1 MKTTTEL
8 NKQAAPISAENFAP
22 EKFAR
27 GRRHD
32 IDLDIGLNSH
42 GISIP
47 LILVRGAEEG
57 KTLVVMAGIHGDEYE
72 GVRAILEVCDELD
85 PQKMKG
91 DVLAVPAA
99 NPPALWAGRRTSPLD
114 GCNMAR
120 LFPGDEKGSP
130 SEVIAFHLARSIIER
145 GDFFLDLHSAGV
157 KLLMPSMV
165 GYDARDEKSR
175 AAALAFA
182 APVIW
187 GHPTVHAGRSISF
200 ASSRGIPWLYTE
212 AHGAGRIAADD
223 LRLFKRGM
231 RNLLSHL
238 GILNETKECF
248 PLQHRLYG
256 DGDTDGSLIAGESGF
271 FVPSVELLDPV
282 NQGDELGRTLSLHG
296 DTLEVFSAPRSGIVG
311 LIRAFPIVSCG
322 DATFLITETEPASI
336 PE

>member
-1 MKTTTEL
+1 MTTSTKS
-8 NKQAAPISAENFAP
+8 NIQTASIAAGNFAP
-22 EKFAR
+22 EKFTR

-57 KTLVVMAGIHGDEYE
+57 KTLVIMAGVHGDEYE
-72 GVRAILEVCDELD
+72 GVRAILELCEELD
-85 PQKMKG
+85 PRAMRG
-91 DVLAVPAA
+91 DVLAVTAA
-99 NPPALWAGRRTSPLD
+99 NPPALWAGTRTSPLD
-114 GCNMAR
+114 GGNMAR

-130 SEVIAFHLARSIIER
+130 SEVIAFHLAHSIIER

-165 GYDARDEKSR
+165 GYDARDENSR
-175 AAALAFA
+175 AAAIAFA

-187 GHPTVHAGRSISF
+187 GHPTTHTGRSISF

-212 AHGAGRIAADD
+212 AHGAGRIAPDD

-231 RNLLSHL
+231 RNLLAHL
-238 GILNETKECF
+238 EILNEAKELV
-248 PLQHRLYG
+248 PLQYRLYG
-256 DGDTDGSLIAGESGF
+256 DGDTDASLIAGQSGF

-282 NQGDELGRTLSLHG
+282 NKGDELGRTLSLHG
-296 DTLEVFSAPRSGIVG
+296 ETLEVFSAPQSGIVG
-311 LIRAFPIVSCG
+311 LIRAFPIVSRG
-322 DATFLITETEPASI
+322 EATFLITETEP
-336 PE
+336 